1 MDFKELLQIVGS
13 EPLFESSL
21 LLTGMDDPF
30 IVQRQLTRW
39 KRAGKIIQLRRGLY
53 TLAPPYQQVKPH
65 PFLVANHLQSGS
77 YVSNQ
82 SALAYFGLIPE
93 YTPVVTSVTTMR
105 PGERETPLGVY
116 IFQHIQKSLFYG
128 YRLVDLRN
136 GMQAFLALPEKALL
150 DLIYLQPGGDSH
162 AYLDELRLQNLERLD
177 IQVLKQLAERA
188 SRPKLLRA
196 AERLEELAKLDIA
209 EYENL

>member
-1 MDFKELLQIVGS
+1 
-13 EPLFESSL
+13 
-21 LLTGMDDPF
+21 MDDPF